1 MRIWFKMFAD
11 ARLVK
16 SETVEDFSEESRTH
30 KIFAAVEKVCYSFDL
45 GKPNWL
51 DSNVKEFQ
59 RRAVTRITQ
68 DNFEEEIEFDF
79 LEIHVLEE
87 D

>member
-11 ARLVK
+11 ARLIK
-16 SETVEDFSEESRTH
+16 NETIEDYSEESRTH
-30 KIFAAVEKVCYSFDL
+30 KIFAAVEKVCYDFDL
-45 GKPNWL
+45 GKPIWL
-51 DSNVKEFQ
+51 DANIKEFQ
-59 RRAVTRITQ
+59 KRAITRFTQ
-68 DNFEEEIEFDF
+68 YNFVEEIEFDY